1 MDPLS
6 DLLRVVRFDGAYFFN
21 VEAAAPWSIETV
33 AARELS
39 PRIMP
44 RAEHLIS
51 YHVIVSGSCWAGLP
65 GKERVE
71 LNKGD
76 VIVFPRGDPHVM
88 SSEARGQARLR
99 AWKTRRFASHVRLG
113 PDAPRAVQLVCGFLG
128 CDRRPFNPLLAA
140 LPRRLHIPCTGT
152 DWAMEYQRQL
162 TEETHAGR
170 PGANLVLTRLAE
182 LMFVTVLR
190 RYLEDLPEQETGWLA
205 GLRDAVVGR
214 ALALLHARPDES
226 WTLEK
231 LARESETSRSN
242 LAKRFAHFVKQPPMH
257 YLAKWRMQIA
267 ANRLAQGD
275 EKIAAIAESV
285 GYDSEAAFNRA
296 FKKFAG
302 SSPGAWRDR
311 TRDAAV

>member
-88 SSEARGQARLR
+88 SSEARGQ
-99 AWKTRRFASHVRLG
+99 
-113 PDAPRAVQLVCGFLG
+113 
-128 CDRRPFNPLLAA
+128 
-140 LPRRLHIPCTGT
+140 
-152 DWAMEYQRQL
+152 
-162 TEETHAGR
+162 
-170 PGANLVLTRLAE
+170 
-182 LMFVTVLR
+182 
-190 RYLEDLPEQETGWLA
+190 
-205 GLRDAVVGR
+205 
-214 ALALLHARPDES
+214 
-226 WTLEK
+226 
-231 LARESETSRSN
+231 
-242 LAKRFAHFVKQPPMH
+242 
-257 YLAKWRMQIA
+257 
-267 ANRLAQGD
+267 
-275 EKIAAIAESV
+275 
-285 GYDSEAAFNRA
+285 
-296 FKKFAG
+296 
-302 SSPGAWRDR
+302 
-311 TRDAAV
+311 

>member
-33 AARELS
+33 AARGMMRGDS
-39 PRIMP
+39 S

-242 LAKRFAHFVKQPPMH
+242 LAKRFARFVKQPPMH

-302 SSPGAWRDR
+302 SSPGVWRDR
-311 TRDAAV
+311 TRDATV